1 MECKK
6 VVTLEVSCE
15 SDEVW
20 QETLEEVKEILN
32 MMNNLKRHAKI
43 INIEQGINQDSSKL
57 SLSFLKPD
65 YSEKDMEEDYY
76 DDGQNE

>member
-15 SDEVW
+15 STEVW
-20 QETLEEVKEILN
+20 LETLGEVKEILN

-43 INIEQGINQDSSKL
+43 ISIK
-57 SLSFLKPD
+57 
-65 YSEKDMEEDYY
+65 
-76 DDGQNE
+76 

>member
-1 MECKK
+1 MQCKK

-32 MMNNLKRHAKI
+32 MMNNLKRHAKVI
-43 INIEQGINQDSSKL
+43 SIK
-57 SLSFLKPD
+57 
-65 YSEKDMEEDYY
+65 EE
-76 DDGQNE
+76 